1 MTLNILT
8 ALGGIGLF
16 LIGMDIMTG
25 ALREAAG
32 PDLRRMLGRFTA
44 SPLRGTL
51 TGAMATGALQSST
64 AVTLM
69 TIGAVGAGLL
79 SFAHAL
85 GVLYGANIGTTLTGW
100 IVMILGFKLKLGV
113 AVLPVIFVAALTAM
127 LARGWLARAARA
139 LAGFCLLFIGL
150 DMMQGG
156 LDGADALLRPE
167 MLPDGDGWGGR
178 LMLVGLG
185 VILVALTQS
194 SSAGIA
200 VVLVLLDAG
209 AVTFAQS
216 AALVVGFNV
225 GTTMTALL
233 ASLGGTRAMRL
244 TALGNLLFNIGTALM
259 AFPLLGLIAPVLHG
273 TWLGSDDQTALVLF
287 HTGFNVLGA
296 AVFLPLTAR
305 FAALVE
311 AMVPDRPMHMAA
323 PLDKR
328 LLADEGAAM
337 EAAQSVADQLRQT
350 LFTALAKAIGPEHD
364 LRALG
369 SVSAQGAPVLEA
381 LGTYLAKI
389 RIASDK
395 TPEQARYVALLHQ
408 LDHFERLLERCHQRG
423 RIDILRQ
430 DPLLTRDV
438 AAIRAALA
446 RDADAARFSRLVR
459 LIKYRAERFRRG
471 ALLREHA
478 GLIEVDQVF
487 ARTDAIRWL
496 ERVTGHAERLAHYA
510 AEARSSA

>member
-1 MTLNILT
+1 MTLNLLT
-8 ALGGIGLF
+8 ALGGVGLF

-51 TGAMATGALQSST
+51 TGAVATGALQSST

-100 IVMILGFKLKLGV
+100 IVMILGFKLKLGT
-113 AVLPVIFVAALTAM
+113 AVLPVIFVAALAAM
-127 LARGWLARAARA
+127 LAHGWVARAARA

-156 LDGADALLRPE
+156 LDGADALLHPE
-167 MLPDGDGWGGR
+167 MLPDGDGWSGR

-185 VILVALTQS
+185 VILVTLTQS

-200 VVLVLLDAG
+200 LTLVLLGAG
-209 AVTFAQS
+209 SITFAQG
-216 AALVVGFNV
+216 AALVIGLNV
-225 GTTMTALL
+225 GTTLTAVL
-233 ASLGGTRAMRL
+233 AALGGTRAMRL

-287 HTGFNVLGA
+287 HTGFNLLGA
-296 AVFLPLTAR
+296 AVFLPLTPR
-305 FAALVE
+305 FAAMVE
-311 AMVPDRPMHMAA
+311 ALVPDRPMPMAT

-337 EAAQSVADQLRQT
+337 EAAQTVADQLRQT
-350 LFTALAKAIGPEHD
+350 LFTALANAIGPDHD

-381 LGTYLAKI
+381 LGAYLAKI
-389 RIASDK
+389 HIPPDK
-395 TPEQARYVALLHQ
+395 APEQARYVALLHQ
-408 LDHFERLLERCHQRG
+408 LDHLERLLERCGQRS
-423 RIDILRQ
+423 RIDMLRK

-446 RDADAARFSRLVR
+446 RDADAARFSRLAR
-459 LIKYRAERFRRG
+459 LIRYRAERFRRG

-496 ERVTGHAERLAHYA
+496 ERVAGHAERLSHYA
-510 AEARSSA
+510 AEARTHA